1 MSRINVV
8 SIFAALSTLL
18 LAFSLQAQQA
28 PEPKQA
34 SPNDA
39 QPGSSVPAEAKPVES
54 VAELEENS
62 RQAYAD
68 GKYVRYYVANMK
80 LHELRPYEPRYLENI
95 IAACALVD
103 RPRTAYHFLLQMQ
116 QQGFSYD
123 LNQNPDTESIRDT
136 EVWTYLNDLMIEA
149 GLPNGGG
156 AVVFTLPA
164 EFSSPAAIS
173 WDESRGSFLVGTEKD
188 GAVVAVS
195 QDGSTQ
201 VLIKA
206 NDENGLWAIRG
217 LFADSENN
225 RLWVSSAAVPAFSS
239 YQASEKGRGA
249 LFEFDLETLELKGR
263 YDVPVDDLTYEPGPI
278 AVSAAGDIYVA
289 DLAQPIVFRKTVK
302 GEQLDAFVGN
312 NDLAGLRDLTISPD
326 SGKLYIADS
335 AKGIMVVDPGLLT
348 SVMLTGPENLN
359 LGAISGLFYS
369 KGKLIMIQN
378 GFQPQRIMLLE
389 LDASGTN
396 VATAIPLA
404 VALDEF
410 DRPAYGTVK
419 GEDVYY
425 FANPGENQPVMV
437 MKSPLNP
444 GDTIETPEMRKMKKE
459 VKDLQ

>member
-8 SIFAALSTLL
+8 SIFAALATLL
-18 LAFSLQAQQA
+18 LTFSLQAQQP

-39 QPGSSVPAEAKPVES
+39 QPGSSTPSHAKPVES

-80 LHELRPYEPRYLENI
+80 LHELRPYEPSYMENI
-95 IAACALVD
+95 IAACALVG
-103 RPRTAYHFLLQMQ
+103 RPTTAYHYLLQMQ
-116 QQGFSYD
+116 QQGFSND
-123 LNQNPDTESIRDT
+123 LNNNPDTESIRDT
-136 EVWTYLNDLMIEA
+136 EVWTYLTDLMIEA

-156 AVVFTLPA
+156 EVIFTLPA

-173 WDESRGSFLVGTEKD
+173 WDESRGRFLVGIEND

-201 VLIKA
+201 VLIEA
-206 NDENGLWAIRG
+206 NEENGLWAIRG

-263 YDVPVDDLTYEPGPI
+263 YDVPLDGKAHELGPI
-278 AVSAAGDIYVA
+278 AVSADGDIYIA
-289 DLAQPIVFRKTVK
+289 DLAQPIVFRKTAK
-302 GEQLDAFVGN
+302 GEQLEAFVGN
-312 NDLAGLRDLTISPD
+312 KDLAGLRDLTVSPD

-335 AKGIMVVDPGLLT
+335 DTGIMVVDPAQQT
-348 SVMLTGPENLN
+348 AVKLTGPENLN
-359 LGAISGLFYS
+359 LGAISGLFYN
-369 KGKLIMIQN
+369 KGNLIMIQN
-378 GFQPQRIMLLE
+378 GFQPQRIMRLE

-396 VATAIPLA
+396 VANVTPLA
-404 VALDEF
+404 IALEEF
-410 DRPAYGTVK
+410 DRPAFGTVK

-425 FANPGENQPVMV
+425 FANPGENQPVKV
-437 MKSPLNP
+437 MKSPLDP
-444 GDTIETPEMRKMKKE
+444 GDTIESPEMRKMKRE
-459 VKDLQ
+459 VKELQ